1 MFASCATHYKIA
13 VQAPARP
20 QTYDYDTPVCKETCG
35 LCPEPVAPEPV
46 APEPA
51 CVDEDT
57 TGNTAWEE
65 LKTTAESVG
74 VKADSC
80 ADLAKYCDNAKYGA
94 MIGAVCHASCG
105 TCR

>member
-1 MFASCATHYKIA
+1 MI
-13 VQAPARP
+13 
-20 QTYDYDTPVCKETCG
+20 E
-35 LCPEPVAPEPV
+35 APEPV